1 MLIDVDLADELEAWI
16 ERGVIWD
23 PGELDHFAAR
33 LVGAGHPAGDLA
45 HTFTALRLRLEMGT
59 VADRLQRDVEAVLYP
74 RLWKVIEAV
83 RDDLPAGEQ
92 RTRIQVLNRRLA
104 RLFVAEDP
112 PARA

>member
-1 MLIDVDLADELEAWI
+1 MEAWI
-16 ERGVIWD
+16 ERGVVWD
-23 PGELDHFAAR
+23 AEELDRFAAR
-33 LVGAGHPAGDLA
+33 LSAAGNPAGDLA
-45 HTFTALRLRLEMGT
+45 HTFAALRLRLDMGA

-83 RDDLPAGEQ
+83 RDELPDSEQ

-112 PARA
+112 APL